1 MIRRVVGLLL
11 LTAAM
16 WGVGLAQAVMERTP
30 PTRAQVLQLMS
41 AMGIQQSIDS
51 TLENA
56 QNKLKTAAH
65 DSYLKKHPDA
75 DAATL
80 KKLDMVF
87 DSTPLFSFE
96 SVSEALIP
104 AYQKNLDAA
113 DVQAAI
119 DFYSSDA
126 GKRLLEKMPAVLS
139 QANESGGKLVQQKL
153 VAYSEE
159 LQRKLEAF
167 WAEQNKTNPPEKPK
181 SGDDKANTN
190 TTKPTDATSK

>member
-1 MIRRVVGLLL
+1 MIRRIVGLLL
-11 LTAAM
+11 LTATM
-16 WGVGLAQAVMERTP
+16 CGLGLAQQAVMERTP

-41 AMGIQQSIDS
+41 AMGVQQAIDS

-65 DSYLKKHPDA
+65 DSFLKKHPDA

-80 KKLDMVF
+80 KKLDEVF

-96 SVSEALIP
+96 AVSEALIP

-113 DVQAAI
+113 DAQAAI
-119 DFYSSDA
+119 DFYSSAA
-126 GKRLLEKMPAVLS
+126 GRRLLEKLPAILRE
-139 QANESGGKLVQQKL
+139 ANESGGKLVQQKL
-153 VAYSEE
+153 AAYSEE

-167 WAEQNKTNPPEKPK
+167 SAEQNPAK
-181 SGDDKANTN
+181 SGDDKANPN
-190 TTKPTDATSK
+190 TTKPADPTSK